1 MIDYC
6 GYICVLLLSICN
18 SDLLLVGGSLLPYLV
33 GTIKMAAFVL
43 QTVGGVVALSALSTP
58 GAAGA
63 ANAAGAADA
72 VPVSS

>member
-6 GYICVLLLSICN
+6 GYICVLLLSIYEL
-18 SDLLLVGGSLLPYLV
+18 DLLLVGGSLLPYLV
-33 GTIKMAAFVL
+33 GTIKVATIVL
-43 QTVGGVVALSALSTP
+43 QTVRGVVALSALSTP

-63 ANAAGAADA
+63 ANAASAADA